1 MKKVIIATC
10 CLFISMFQLVQA
22 QTDSELLQQK
32 LAKFNTLNA
41 DFAQQVTSP
50 DGQVIQESWGQ
61 LTISRPGNF
70 HWQVTKPDEE
80 LIVSN
85 GVDMWLYS
93 PFIEQVTIMNFSDAI
108 AGTPFALL
116 SGADASEWMNFD
128 VKKQANQFVVKN
140 NKNELNANT
149 FTFIFDNKDNVSEF
163 VVQEAQGQKSTFKLS
178 NNDQTVKLADDFFE
192 FQIPQGIEIDDQR

>member
-163 VVQEAQGQKSTFKLS
+163 VVQEAQGQKSTFKLT